1 VSVKVPETTI
11 GTITDMNG
19 NYSIKLPNN
28 AGYLSFAYIGCKTQT
43 LPITSSVI
51 NAKMVDDKSLLE
63 EVVVIGYGVNKDADF
78 SDQLQGR
85 VAGVRV
91 GQKLK
96 LTGDV
101 PSKNNLSTSSKLK
114 EKEREETAPDVYTVK
129 SGDTLSNI
137 ASRYYLQL
145 DYVTA
150 LNGLSRGSS
159 VRVGQKLK
167 LTGDVPKAESAK
179 SENSKNSAKSTPS
192 KNTEK
197 YTVKAGESLNSIAN
211 RFGLSGRE
219 LAELNDLKA
228 NASLQRGQSILVPK
242 TVTEYKVKRGDT
254 LIGLASNIEYI
265 PSRLGNC
272 DTAITSSFVGLKK
285 FINPFLFLSLTLNL
299 KLLFKFLTSSTILNY
314 QKKMKKF
321 LILFLE

>member
-1 VSVKVPETTI
+1 MGELGLLGPTIPEQYVVQSGDSLNAIANKYQLTVNYI
-11 GTITDMNG
+11 ADLNG
-19 NYSIKLPNN
+19 
-28 AGYLSFAYIGCKTQT
+28 
-43 LPITSSVI
+43 
-51 NAKMVDDKSLLE
+51 LE
-63 EVVVIGYGVNKDADF
+63 
-78 SDQLQGR
+78 R
-85 VAGVRV
+85 TAGVRV

-96 LTGDV
+96 LTGDA
-101 PSKNNLSTSSKLK
+101 PSKNNLSANSKLK

-254 LIGLASNIEYI
+254 WIGLASKYGMDTSALAEMNDFT
-265 PSRLGNC
+265 PSTQLRIG
-272 DTAITSSFVGLKK
+272 DVIKV
-285 FINPFLFLSLTLNL
+285 PNL
-299 KLLFKFLTSSTILNY
+299 
-314 QKKMKKF
+314 
-321 LILFLE
+321 